1 MTEHLNQEWKNLR
14 QELSKNRVEFG
25 QQYRNLHKYHN
36 CNSKVYAHNG
46 NWFCNH
52 LTNARNRQFK
62 EKIERVDEIISLM
75 VSTTN

>member
-14 QELSKNRVEFG
+14 QELSKNRVEFD
-25 QQYRNLHKYHN
+25 
-36 CNSKVYAHNG
+36 
-46 NWFCNH
+46 WFCNH